1 MGTTKYSES
10 TSFEEMAEQVENSD
24 LVSSS
29 VKEEVTPVE
38 TDETTE

>member
-10 TSFEEMAEQVENSD
+10 SSFEEMESQNED
-24 LVSSS
+24 S